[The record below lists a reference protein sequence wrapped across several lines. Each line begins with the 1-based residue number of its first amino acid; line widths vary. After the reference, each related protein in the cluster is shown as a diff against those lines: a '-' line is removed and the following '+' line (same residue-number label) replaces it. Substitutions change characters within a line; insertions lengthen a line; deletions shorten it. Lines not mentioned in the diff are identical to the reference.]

1 MLQCIAVIIALSKV
15 REKMKNDLIS
25 RSELKRDLQ
34 RQFKL
39 VFQEAGQKV
48 NPEDY
53 YIQRKAVY
61 QADLVGAELEAFYAY
76 LDTRPA
82 VDAATVVHGQHC
94 IDIVDFIDWLDVGHL
109 RSAGEKC
116 FSEANVAG
124 MLKDFAI
131 TNPVIP
137 ATVTRCKDCR
147 YGLPRKLFGRD
158 AITCTKHREE
168 IHPMD
173 WYCADAA
180 KMDGK
185 DDAK

>member
-1 MLQCIAVIIALSKV
+1 M
-15 REKMKNDLIS
+15 ENDLIS
-25 RSELKRDLQ
+25 RSELLENYGLKD
-34 RQFKL
+34 
-39 VFQEAGQKV
+39 
-48 NPEDY
+48 
-53 YIQRKAVY
+53 AVKY
-61 QADLVGAELEAFYAY
+61 GNKTRERAYHSVDTLMLYEIADMIESA
-76 LDTRPA
+76 PA
-82 VDAATVVHGQHC
+82 VDAVPVVHGLHC

-109 RSAGEKC
+109 RSADEKC

-131 TNPVIP
+131 TNPAIP
-137 ATVTRCKDCR
+137 DSVTRCKDCR
-147 YGLPRKLFGRD
+147 YGLPCKLFGRD
-158 AITCTKHREE
+158 AITCTEHREE

>member
-1 MLQCIAVIIALSKV
+1 MPRYIDAYRAEENINQWIDQTGAITPGTSYHGELIGCI
-15 REKMKNDLIS
+15 
-25 RSELKRDLQ
+25 
-34 RQFKL
+34 
-39 VFQEAGQKV
+39 
-48 NPEDY
+48 EDTPT
-53 YIQRKAVY
+53 
-61 QADLVGAELEAFYAY
+61 ADVA
-76 LDTRPA
+76 P
-82 VDAATVVHGQHC
+82 VVHGPHC

-109 RSAGEKC
+109 RSADEKC

-131 TNPVIP
+131 TNPAIP

-147 YGLPRKLFGRD
+147 YGLPCKLFGRD
-158 AITCTKHREE
+158 AVTCTEHREE